1 MSLNKSDR
9 SELISS
15 IYAAH
20 NKYWEGARPDLE
32 RYRDIYNLNFFRTTG
47 ISKDSTLDIQVADA
61 NSFVEGYIASLFSKA
76 PAVRMAKD
84 IKASKGNDKV
94 AEGIVNRFLFDQQEV
109 FTRAARLA
117 LIFPMSFI
125 KIIPCGKPKAN
136 VLDRFSLVALKP
148 WEVILDMVASDWDAQ
163 RWVGHI
169 SYMPIKQAKIA
180 YGNKDWKPEQVKDY
194 FTDTK
199 IVVTESVPEEYQF
212 VRIIEFYDLVENK
225 RITWSP
231 NLRAGEI
238 VEEVD
243 IPLLDS
249 EEQPIVPIIPLYLCT
264 QPEQP
269 LKGFATL
276 KKIYD
281 QIREKNLIRS
291 HWAQAIRR
299 DTRQVA
305 YTKGSLDEEALAK
318 LESGLDNSFIAI
330 DKGQPSQVFAPIPN
344 IPMSTNHQIY
354 LQQVEQ
360 DLQRASV
367 LAPFAKG
374 IATNVT
380 ATEISALA
388 QYTASEIG
396 KMARVRDAAI
406 EQIAVAYIRLV
417 QVFLDD
423 EDTKTVLTI
432 ENDLHTLKIEDL
444 DGQFKIVAVDQGS
457 VPLAQ
462 EAKRQQFMG
471 LIPVLSELG
480 IKPQDILDHLGGLFE
495 LPDSLTKLSAPVQ
508 AAIQEPPVAP
518 QLPSQGTLPPQ
529 AQSLS

>member
-1 MSLNKSDR
+1 MLNKTSR
-9 SELISS
+9 SQLISS

-20 NKYWEGARPDLE
+20 VEYWEAARPDLE
-32 RYRDIYNLNFFRTTG
+32 RYRDIYNINFFRNVG
-47 ISKDSTLDIQVADA
+47 LSKDSSLDIQVADA

-76 PAVRMAKD
+76 PSVRMVKD
-84 IKASKGNDKV
+84 IKASSGNDKV
-94 AEGIVNRFLFDQQEV
+94 AEGIANRFLFDQQEV

-125 KIIPCGKPKAN
+125 KIVPCGKQRAN
-136 VLDRFSLVALKP
+136 VLDKFSLIALKP
-148 WEVILDMVASDWDAQ
+148 WEVILDMVAPDWDSQ
-163 RWVGHI
+163 RWIGHV
-169 SYMPIKQAKIA
+169 SYMPLQKAKQL
-180 YGNKDWKPEQVKDY
+180 YGNKEWKTEQLKDY

-199 IVVTESVPEEYQF
+199 IVKTEFIPEEYQF
-212 VRIIEFYDLVENK
+212 IKIIEFYDMASGK
-225 RITWSP
+225 RTIWSP
-231 NLRAGEI
+231 NLRDGDI
-238 VEEVD
+238 IEEED
-243 IPLLDS
+243 IPLMD
-249 EEQPIVPIIPLYLCT
+249 EEDEPIIPIVPLYLCT

-269 LKGFATL
+269 LKGFSTL

-291 HWAQAIRR
+291 HWAQSIRR

-318 LESGLDNSFIAI
+318 LESGLDNSFIGI
-330 DKGQPSQVFAPIPN
+330 DKGQPSQVFSAIPN
-344 IPMSTNHQIY
+344 IPMSSNHQIY

-367 LAPFAKG
+367 LAPFSKG

-406 EQIAVAYIRLV
+406 EQITLAYIRLV
-417 QVFLDD
+417 QVFLD
-423 EDTKTVLTI
+423 EDDTRTVLTI
-432 ENDLHTLKIEDL
+432 ENDLHVLRQEDL
-444 DGQFKIVAVDQGS
+444 DGSFKIVAIDQGS

-462 EAKRQQFMG
+462 EAKRQQFMS
-471 LIPVLSELG
+471 LIPVLTGLG
-480 IKPQDILDHLGGLFE
+480 VPAGEILSHLGGLFE
-495 LPDSLTKLSAPVQ
+495 LPDTLTKIPP
-508 AAIQEPPVAP
+508 PPVAP
-518 QLPSQGTLPPQ
+518 PEASAEASPQEQVPLPTQPLP
-529 AQSLS
+529 LS